1 MLEVVALGG
10 LGEFGMNML
19 ALTWGETTIVVDAG
33 VMFPDPELLGV
44 DRIIPDLTYLQQKG
58 RAAALVLTHGHEDHI
73 GGVPHVLALVDGPIY
88 GTPLTLAMVEPKLEE
103 HGIDGRELIAVKPHD
118 RVTVGPFEIEFI
130 RVTHSI
136 PDCVALAIH
145 TPAGVIVHTGDFK
158 IDQTPLDGEHFDVHR
173 FAQLGSEGVLALFAD
188 STNIDRRGFTGSER
202 EVVDAFEEV
211 FTSAPG
217 KLIVAAF
224 ASSIYRMQILVDLAA
239 QFDRKVA
246 FIGRGMIRNSEIA
259 QRLGYLRIPAGV
271 QIRDSQVGDYPAQ
284 DVLCL
289 STGSQGEPMS
299 ALSRIAID
307 DHRHVKVG
315 PDDTVVL
322 SARSIPGNEK
332 AIGRV
337 INHLARR
344 GAEVIYEGI
353 KHVHV
358 SGHGSE
364 EELKLMLSLV
374 KPRFFIPVH
383 GEYRQLSQHGRVAA
397 RVFEGRDPRP
407 EILLAE
413 NGDILQFDVD
423 GARIAGKAPVG
434 RILIDDTRTGEVG
447 DEVLRDRRHL
457 AEDGLVVPVVA
468 INKQTGMLE
477 GVPDIITRG
486 FVMENSA
493 GAARGRR
500 APAGRGRRSGQPR
513 GAHRSG
519 ADQGEA
525 ARRAAPLLSE
535 TFGTTAVRAA
545 RHHGDLTREW
555 IDGFAPGQRIRR
567 RGAVRG
573 RAASG
578 SSRSPATSRATRSG
592 SSAPARMPTPPTS
605 PGGSARSSPSCRF
618 SCSATR
624 PTSVRRRW

>member
-1 MLEVVALGG
+1 MVRTPELRSAKMLEVVPLGG

-19 ALTWGETTIVVDAG
+19 ALSWGDTTIIVDAG

-44 DRIIPDLTYLQQKG
+44 DRIIPDLSYLQQKG

-73 GGVPHVLALVDGPIY
+73 GAVPHVAPLVDGPIY
-88 GTPLTLAMVEPKLEE
+88 GTPLTLALVEPKLAE
-103 HGIDGRELIAVKPHD
+103 HDIAGANPLIPVRPRE
-118 RVTVGPFEIEFI
+118 RVAIGPFSVEFI
-130 RVTHSI
+130 RVTHSM

-158 IDQTPLDGEHFDVHR
+158 IDQTPIDGEHFDVHR

-202 EVVDAFEEV
+202 EVIEAFEEI
-211 FTSAPG
+211 FSSATG

-239 QFDRKVA
+239 QFDRKIA
-246 FIGRGMIRNSEIA
+246 FVGRGMMQNSEIA

-271 QIRDSQVGDYPAQ
+271 QIRDSEISGYPSQ

-289 STGSQGEPMS
+289 STGTQGEPMS

-307 DHRHVKVG
+307 DHRFVKVG
-315 PDDTVVL
+315 EDDTVVI

-344 GAEVIYEGI
+344 GADVIHEGI

-374 KPRFFIPVH
+374 RPRYFVPIH
-383 GEYRQLSQHGRVAA
+383 GEYRQLSQHARVAK
-397 RVFEGRDPRP
+397 RVFAGRDPRP

-413 NGDILQFDVD
+413 NGDVVVFDEG
-423 GARIAGKAPVG
+423 GARIAGKATVG
-434 RILIDDTRTGEVG
+434 RVLIDDTRTGEVG

-468 INKQTGMLE
+468 INKQTGALE

-486 FVMENSA
+486 FVMEDSLA
-493 GAARGRR
+493 LLADGARVLSEVVEHASIEERTDQGLIKEKLRVELRRFFRKRSGRR
-500 APAGRGRRSGQPR
+500 PFVLPVIM
-513 GAHRSG
+513 
-519 ADQGEA
+519 E
-525 ARRAAPLLSE
+525 
-535 TFGTTAVRAA
+535 
-545 RHHGDLTREW
+545 
-555 IDGFAPGQRIRR
+555 I
-567 RGAVRG
+567 
-573 RAASG
+573 
-578 SSRSPATSRATRSG
+578 
-592 SSAPARMPTPPTS
+592 
-605 PGGSARSSPSCRF
+605 
-618 SCSATR
+618 
-624 PTSVRRRW
+624 